1 MMFCICRLPGIWPMA
16 KVAMARPVMP
26 GNKYHGMPALGNR
39 ILAKG
44 SSTKIITVTW
54 MPPYTSR
61 APTST

>member
-1 MMFCICRLPGIWPMA
+1 MA

-54 MPPYTSR
+54 MPPYTNK